1 MDSKNTHLLLF
12 SVVFLLLGCLLGRMT
27 VPHHAHP
34 RPGKHKGMRWMEG
47 VQLEGHDID
56 LRVLTDEDLEG
67 DTIIA
72 LPGVGQVNVTRN
84 GEEIEV
90 EVKADQAEAIRDG
103 GRAVIVI
110 KAVTGDS
117 VIRVEKRVM
126 MVTSDDQ
133 RNSFDHP

>member
-1 MDSKNTHLLLF
+1 
-12 SVVFLLLGCLLGRMT
+12 
-27 VPHHAHP
+27 
-34 RPGKHKGMRWMEG
+34 MEG

>member
-1 MDSKNTHLLLF
+1 
-12 SVVFLLLGCLLGRMT
+12 
-27 VPHHAHP
+27 
-34 RPGKHKGMRWMEG
+34 MEG

-56 LRVLTDEDLEG
+56 VRVLTDEDLEG
-67 DTIIA
+67 DTIIT

-110 KAVTGDS
+110 KVVTGDS

-126 MVTSDDQ
+126 MVTSEDQ